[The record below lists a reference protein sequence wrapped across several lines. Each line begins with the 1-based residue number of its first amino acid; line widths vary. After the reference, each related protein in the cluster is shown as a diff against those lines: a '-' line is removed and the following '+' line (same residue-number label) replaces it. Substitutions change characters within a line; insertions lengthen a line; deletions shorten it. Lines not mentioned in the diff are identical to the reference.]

1 MTNFLMG
8 KGVWDI
14 VTGNDEEPH
23 FPVQNTTVAQIKAYK
38 EWHEK
43 TRRVLHWL
51 SVCVSDAM
59 IGHIQECTN
68 AKDAW
73 DTLVKLYGTTTLARK
88 MQLKQELS
96 NVKKGNL
103 SINDYVLKVRNIV
116 EKLGSI
122 GVAVEDEDMVLVVL
136 NGLGKDYTSFQTSI
150 GVRETF
156 PSFNDLVAMLISE
169 ELRIGADS
177 SSSKNEEQAF
187 YSNRSRGRGRGRY
200 GRGRGRNNND
210 ACARN
215 ANNDARPARGR
226 GRGSASSNDSGDC
239 FYCGK
244 SGHYAK
250 DCYKK
255 QADIR
260 SGKLQHG
267 NYASS
272 SHDDS
277 EKLFAMQQK
286 MHSATMQD
294 HMRDDVWYV
303 DSGASNHMTSR
314 GNWFKELDAMRT
326 PGYVETGDDTVHPIE
341 HMGRVPVT
349 QVTQPT
355 HYL

>member
-1 MTNFLMG
+1 MTNFLIG

-14 VTGNDEEPH
+14 VTGSDEEPH
-23 FPVQNTTVAQIKAYK
+23 LPVQNATAMQIKAYK

-150 GVRETF
+150 GVR
-156 PSFNDLVAMLISE
+156 V
-169 ELRIGADS
+169 
-177 SSSKNEEQAF
+177 KNEGE
-187 YSNRSRGRGRGRY
+187 R
-200 GRGRGRNNND
+200 
-210 ACARN
+210 
-215 ANNDARPARGR
+215 
-226 GRGSASSNDSGDC
+226 
-239 FYCGK
+239 
-244 SGHYAK
+244 
-250 DCYKK
+250 
-255 QADIR
+255 
-260 SGKLQHG
+260 
-267 NYASS
+267 
-272 SHDDS
+272 
-277 EKLFAMQQK
+277 
-286 MHSATMQD
+286 
-294 HMRDDVWYV
+294 
-303 DSGASNHMTSR
+303 
-314 GNWFKELDAMRT
+314 
-326 PGYVETGDDTVHPIE
+326 
-341 HMGRVPVT
+341 
-349 QVTQPT
+349 
-355 HYL
+355 